1 MRKIR
6 FANIYLLSLAIVFMA
21 LGVFTELDFLY
32 SNASIDDKP
41 LQYSDFLHLIFFL
54 LGFLTICSIYYIE
67 KWESRVLSLANI
79 ALQKEIDE
87 RKRTEKEREKLIS
100 ELQMAMD
107 EVKKLSGFLP
117 ICSSCKNIRDDEGY
131 WNQIESYIRDHSEA
145 EFSHGICPEC
155 VKKLY
160 PKLEIFDDE

>member
-1 MRKIR
+1 M
-6 FANIYLLSLAIVFMA
+6 AIVFMA

-87 RKRTEKEREKLIS
+87 RKRIEKEREKLIS
-100 ELQMAMD
+100 ELQMAMA

-117 ICSSCKNIRDDEGY
+117 ICSSCKKIRDDEGY

-160 PKLEIFDDE
+160 PDFKIYDDE

>member
-1 MRKIR
+1 
-6 FANIYLLSLAIVFMA
+6 MA
-21 LGVFTELDFLY
+21 LGVFTELHFLY
-32 SNASIDDKP
+32 SNTSIDGKP

-87 RKRTEKEREKLIS
+87 RKQIEKEREKLIS
-100 ELQMAMD
+100 ELQMAMG

-131 WNQIESYIRDHSEA
+131 WNQIENYIRDHSEA
-145 EFSHGICPEC
+145 EFSHSICPEC

-160 PKLEIFDDE
+160 SDLEVYDDE

>member
-1 MRKIR
+1 M
-6 FANIYLLSLAIVFMA
+6 AIVFMA

-79 ALQKEIDE
+79 ALQKEIYE

-117 ICSSCKNIRDDEGY
+117 ICSSCKKIRDDEGY

-145 EFSHGICPEC
+145 EFSHGVCPEC

-160 PKLEIFDDE
+160 PNLEIYDDE

>member
-6 FANIYLLSLAIVFMA
+6 FYNIYLLSLAIVFMV
-21 LGVFTELDFLY
+21 LGVFTELNFLY
-32 SNASIDDKP
+32 SNALIDGKP
-41 LQYSDFLHLIFFL
+41 LRYPDFLHLIFFL
-54 LGFLTICSIYYIE
+54 LGFLTICSIYFIE

-87 RKRTEKEREKLIS
+87 RKRIEKEREKLIS

-117 ICSSCKNIRDDEGY
+117 ICSSCKKIRDDEGY
-131 WNQIESYIRDHSEA
+131 WNQIESYIRDHSEV

-160 PKLEIFDDE
+160 PDLEIYDDE